1 MQIFDSFRK
10 LQQNYQKNITACVKN
25 NNHLKGIFK
34 ENVEKFS
41 VTNKRLEKLTRL
53 FEEDKLKKNF
63 DKIKDTDRK
72 YAESTL
78 LINNLEKNLFGKM
91 LKNVLNENEDEVK
104 KNEKT
109 KNALL
114 ICLRNV
120 LKNLDLNNVEENET
134 KEGIDYLTEKYKD
147 LLKNDEKKGDEK
159 LARLHKLLGM
169 II

>member
-1 MQIFDSFRK
+1 MI
-10 LQQNYQKNITACVKN
+10 
-25 NNHLKGIFK
+25 
-34 ENVEKFS
+34 
-41 VTNKRLEKLTRL
+41 
-53 FEEDKLKKNF
+53 
-63 DKIKDTDRK
+63 
-72 YAESTL
+72 
-78 LINNLEKNLFGKM
+78 
-91 LKNVLNENEDEVK
+91 KNVVLVVLAFFFLVSC